1 MSQMKN
7 ILAKREKGQVLVIVA
22 LLFIGLIAIIGLA
35 IDMGYY
41 YVSYARLRRAADAAA
56 LGATSQYK
64 KTATAAE
71 LASNLDKTARE
82 FLILNGVTSPTS
94 VEIQTCETTPG
105 DTYLCGTPRRKL
117 VRVNVSESVPL
128 YFLSVVG
135 FKSVPIS
142 ASATSEA
149 ASLEVILV
157 IDRSESMSL
166 FKPDLVERYDSPLDP
181 KLCNENHYCHPW
193 EEVKDAAHDFA
204 DKLFY
209 PYDRVAIVT
218 FDQIPIKV
226 LSLSN
231 DKNAILNA
239 IDGLSIYEGIQTGSG
254 DCGYSY
260 PNPPDPPFDL
270 GGPCRLFEYEN
281 GDYTTGNKIGYKWL
295 DCPSDYP
302 SMNDPSKCQTTN
314 IGGGLRMAASIFSDA
329 AEGAREEALWVSI
342 LLTDGV
348 PNAAYDEDSDPIC
361 PNYTWT
367 SSWGNP
373 KCRDRNALVRHCYD
387 NGGDVDTSIS
397 PLCKGHDIIVVPG
410 EPAPAVNPTLY
421 DADDYARDQADIL
434 FAGVNSIIFAIGLG
448 PQVTSTSSQVTDPGT
463 PAAGATLLQYI
474 AMRGDTD
481 NYYQADPDQ
490 LNKVFLAIANR
501 IATRLTR

>member
-1 MSQMKN
+1 MSQMKK

-22 LLFIGLIAIIGLA
+22 LLFIGLVAIIGLA

-71 LASNLDKTARE
+71 LAANLDKSARQ
-82 FLILNGVTSPTS
+82 FLKLNGATNFSS
-94 VEIQTCETTPG
+94 AHVETCETTPG
-105 DTYLCGTPRRKL
+105 DSYLCATPRRKL
-117 VRVNVSESVPL
+117 VRVTVTEDVPL
-128 YFLSVVG
+128 YFLSVIG
-135 FKSVPIS
+135 FKSVPIEIQ
-142 ASATSEA
+142 ATSEA

-157 IDRSESMSL
+157 IDRSESMSVFMPNL
-166 FKPDLVERYDSPLDP
+166 IDRYDSPLDP
-181 KLCNENHYCHPW
+181 KLCNENHYCHPF
-193 EEVKDAAHDFA
+193 EEVKAAAYEFA

-218 FDQIPIKV
+218 FDQIPTRV
-226 LSLSN
+226 MGLSN
-231 DKNAILNA
+231 DKAEILA
-239 IDGLSIYEGIQTGSG
+239 TIEGLTIYEGIETGQG
-254 DCGYSY
+254 DCGYAY
-260 PNPPDPPFDL
+260 PGPTEGIDMN
-270 GGPCRLFEYEN
+270 GPCRLFEYEN
-281 GDYTTGNKIGYKWL
+281 GDYTTGHKIAYKWL
-295 DCPSDYP
+295 DCPADYP
-302 SMNDPSKCQTTN
+302 PLNDPSRCQTTN
-314 IGGGLRMAASIFSDA
+314 IGGGLRWAAAIFSDP
-329 AEGAREEALWVSI
+329 AEGAREEALWVTI

-348 PNAAYDEDSDPIC
+348 PNAAYDEDSKHPIC
-361 PNYTWT
+361 PRYTWL

-387 NGGDVDTSIS
+387 ALTDNSSANKYCLNHDV
-397 PLCKGHDIIVVPG
+397 VVDPI
-410 EPAPAVNPTLY
+410 EPDPVLDPDKY

-434 FAGVNSIIFAIGLG
+434 YKGVNSIIFAIGLG
-448 PQVTSTSSQVTDPGT
+448 PQVTSTSSNVTDPGT